1 MKINKNK
8 IIEDVVTLMSIFLPF
23 TFLLIAFAISFDDEP
38 KEGIVTK
45 KKYIPETIEK
55 VEKFKKLGKT
65 GIWIIEDE
73 KMPEFYMIDVKYNIN
88 EKEEITTIRLKKE
101 EWEKIRIGNKYIFK

>member
-45 KKYIPETIEK
+45 K
-55 VEKFKKLGKT
+55 
-65 GIWIIEDE
+65 
-73 KMPEFYMIDVKYNIN
+73 NIYQ
-88 EKEEITTIRLKKE
+88 KQLKK
-101 EWEKIRIGNKYIFK
+101 